1 MIKTPVIVINYK
13 VYNTSFGNSAL
24 SIAKAAEEV
33 SINTGVNI
41 IVAPPATEIRTL
53 ASNVSIPVYAQHV
66 DPVDLGAYTGHIPPE
81 AVKEAGAKGF
91 IINHSE
97 RRIRV
102 DEIARLV
109 IKARNLGLNTLVC
122 ADTPEVAAALAV
134 LNPDMIAIEPPELIG
149 TGIAVSKAKPE
160 IILSTVSR
168 IRSVNNDV
176 IILTGAGISTPEDV
190 VKALEL
196 GTSGVLVSSAI
207 MKAKDPKKVISEM
220 AEAVISRR

>member
-13 VYNTSFGNSAL
+13 VYSTSFGNSAL

-207 MKAKDPKKVISEM
+207 MKAKDPEKIISEM
-220 AEAVISRR
+220 AEAVISRK

>member
-33 SINTGVNI
+33 STNTGVNI

-160 IILSTVSR
+160 IILNTVSR
-168 IRSVNNDV
+168 IRLVNNDV

-207 MKAKDPKKVISEM
+207 MKAKDPEKIISEM
-220 AEAVISRR
+220 AEAVISRK

>member
-13 VYNTSFGNSAL
+13 VYSTSFSTSAL

-102 DEIARLV
+102 DEIAKLV
-109 IKARNLGLNTLVC
+109 IKARDLRLNTLVC
-122 ADTPEVAAALAV
+122 ADTPEVATALAV

-160 IILSTVSR
+160 IILNTVSR
-168 IRSVNNDV
+168 IRSINNNV

-196 GTSGVLVSSAI
+196 GTLGVLVSSAI
-207 MKAKDPKKVISEM
+207 MKAKDPKKVINDM
-220 AEAVISRR
+220 AEAAIGRK

>member
-122 ADTPEVAAALAV
+122 ADTPEVAAALVV

-196 GTSGVLVSSAI
+196 GTSGVLISSAI
-207 MKAKDPKKVISEM
+207 MKAKDPKKVINEM
-220 AEAVISRR
+220 AEAVISRK

>member
-122 ADTPEVAAALAV
+122 ADTPEVAAALAM

-207 MKAKDPKKVISEM
+207 MKAKDPKKIINEM
-220 AEAVISRR
+220 AEAVISRK

>member
-97 RRIRV
+97 RRIRI

-160 IILSTVSR
+160 IILNTVSR
-168 IRSVNNDV
+168 IRSVNKDV

-196 GTSGVLVSSAI
+196 GTSGVLISSAI
-207 MKAKDPKKVISEM
+207 MKAKDPKKVINEM
-220 AEAVISRR
+220 AEAVISRK

>member
-1 MIKTPVIVINYK
+1 MKTPVIVINYK

>member
-102 DEIARLV
+102 DEIAKLV

-160 IILSTVSR
+160 IILNTVSR

>member
-122 ADTPEVAAALAV
+122 ADTPEVAAALAM

-196 GTSGVLVSSAI
+196 GTSGVLISSAI
-207 MKAKDPKKVISEM
+207 MKAKDPKKVINEM
-220 AEAVISRR
+220 AEAVISRK

>member
-97 RRIRV
+97 RRIRI

-122 ADTPEVAAALAV
+122 ADTPEVAAALVV

-160 IILSTVSR
+160 IILNTVSR
-168 IRSVNNDV
+168 IRSVNKDV

-196 GTSGVLVSSAI
+196 GTSGVLISSAI
-207 MKAKDPKKVISEM
+207 MKAKDPKKVINEM
-220 AEAVISRR
+220 AEAVISRK

>member
-207 MKAKDPKKVISEM
+207 MKAKDPKKIISEM
-220 AEAVISRR
+220 AEAVISRE

>member
-41 IVAPPATEIRTL
+41 IIAPPATEIRTL

-97 RRIRV
+97 RRIRI

-122 ADTPEVAAALAV
+122 ADTPEVATALAV

-207 MKAKDPKKVISEM
+207 MKAKDPEKIISEM
-220 AEAVISRR
+220 AEAVISRK

>member
-196 GTSGVLVSSAI
+196 GTSGVLVSSA
-207 MKAKDPKKVISEM
+207 
-220 AEAVISRR
+220 

>member
-102 DEIARLV
+102 DEIAKLV

-160 IILSTVSR
+160 IILNTVSH
-168 IRSVNNDV
+168 IRSVNKDV

-196 GTSGVLVSSAI
+196 GTSGVLISSAI
-207 MKAKDPKKVISEM
+207 MKAKDPKKVINEM
-220 AEAVISRR
+220 AEAVISRK

>member
-196 GTSGVLVSSAI
+196 GTSGVLISSAI
-207 MKAKDPKKVISEM
+207 MKAKDPKKVINEM
-220 AEAVISRR
+220 AEAVISRK

>member
-122 ADTPEVAAALAV
+122 ADTPEVAAALAM

-207 MKAKDPKKVISEM
+207 MKAKDPKKIISEM
-220 AEAVISRR
+220 AEAAISRK

>member
-122 ADTPEVAAALAV
+122 ADTSEVAAALAV

-207 MKAKDPKKVISEM
+207 MKAKDPKKIISEM
-220 AEAVISRR
+220 AEAVISRK

>member
-220 AEAVISRR
+220 AEAVISRK

>member
-207 MKAKDPKKVISEM
+207 MKAKDPKKIISEM
-220 AEAVISRR
+220 AEAVISRK

>member
-160 IILSTVSR
+160 IILNTVSR
-168 IRSVNNDV
+168 IRLVNNDV

-220 AEAVISRR
+220 AEAVISRK

>member
-207 MKAKDPKKVISEM
+207 MKAKDPEKIISEM
-220 AEAVISRR
+220 AEAVISRK

>member
-1 MIKTPVIVINYK
+1 VINYK

-220 AEAVISRR
+220 AEAVISRK

>member
-33 SINTGVNI
+33 STNTGVNI

-207 MKAKDPKKVISEM
+207 MKAKDPKKIISEM
-220 AEAVISRR
+220 AEAVISRK